1 MIHPAWSLTAA
12 HCIPGNSWTARSAEL
27 LAALSVLG
35 RNDVS
40 NITEEDLENIGMTR
54 LEADELAREGSV
66 NFTGESFNFQI
77 IFGLHDLKNPTN
89 AKVSRLSHKYITT
102 HPRFHNP
109 SPYNNDIAIIKHKIP
124 IRSSDFMKP
133 VCLPTSNTCLPAGS
147 TCVVTGWGN
156 TDRLGGHRFPDRL
169 QEAAVKILDKGFC
182 KNPDPNNTA
191 EPIKNK
197 YYQKLYNDN
206 MVCAGSADAFTDACQ
221 GTFIDY
227 LFGNRFLC

>member
-89 AKVSRLSHKYITT
+89 AKVSSLNHKYITT

-109 SPYNNDIAIIKHKIP
+109 SPYNNDIAIIKHK
-124 IRSSDFMKP
+124 
-133 VCLPTSNTCLPAGS
+133 
-147 TCVVTGWGN
+147 
-156 TDRLGGHRFPDRL
+156 
-169 QEAAVKILDKGFC
+169 E
-182 KNPDPNNTA
+182 
-191 EPIKNK
+191 E
-197 YYQKLYNDN
+197 
-206 MVCAGSADAFTDACQ
+206 FT
-221 GTFIDY
+221 DY
-227 LFGNRFLC
+227 LFINVSPILKDFRVSFHLSWSLSTL